1 MSPFAPLFSHPTDRF
16 ITWLITLA
24 AWACASGFLP
34 GKLPGAPREPDRLLA
49 VSTGFFRVCC
59 AVAAILLFG
68 VFIIGSRRFTS
79 VLMFWQL
86 AYLLA
91 VVAVFQVLPWI
102 GLALL
107 IGSLVRVR
115 TPAGSRG
122 AAWIG
127 GGYLLLGAGA
137 AMYFVIDRMA
147 AS

>member
-16 ITWLITLA
+16 ITWVITLA
-24 AWACASGFLP
+24 AWACASGFLV

-49 VSTGFFRVCC
+49 VSIGFFRVCC
-59 AVAAILLFG
+59 ATAAVFLVG
-68 VFIIGSRRFTS
+68 VLIIGSKVFTS
-79 VLMFWQL
+79 LLMFWQL

-122 AAWIG
+122 AAWVG

-137 AMYFVIDRMA
+137 ALFFVIDRIA